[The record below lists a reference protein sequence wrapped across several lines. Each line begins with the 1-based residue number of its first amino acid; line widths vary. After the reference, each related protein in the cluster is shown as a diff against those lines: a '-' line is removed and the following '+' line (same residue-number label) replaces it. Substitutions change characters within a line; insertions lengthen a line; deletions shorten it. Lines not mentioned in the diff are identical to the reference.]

1 MLMSDAAKHVE
12 QRLQQD
18 PRSSLHTIMATSS
31 GSVQRDA
38 ADGAAHG
45 AAHGAVDGA
54 AWPSD
59 PDKRAADT

>member
-12 QRLQQD
+12 QRLQQG

-45 AAHGAVDGA
+45 AVDGA
-54 AWPSD
+54 ALPSD